1 MTQLIAT
8 ICENREAIVLF
19 FDQMVERA
27 GLAFERGVKGK
38 RIANNAMVL
47 TAGTIH
53 EPN

>member
-1 MTQLIAT
+1 
-8 ICENREAIVLF
+8 
-19 FDQMVERA
+19 MVERA